1 MAREIM
7 VTIME
12 IMEIT
17 KIKNKLVSCKMNAKG
32 KNPDA
37 FS

>member
-17 KIKNKLVSCKMNAKG
+17 KG
-32 KNPDA
+32 KFYNERERTK
-37 FS
+37 S

>member
-12 IMEIT
+12 IT
-17 KIKNKLVSCKMNAKG
+17 KIKNKFTKAIVNWKK
-32 KNPDA
+32 PW
-37 FS
+37 